1 MLLILLRKIIVNAFG
16 RFAYLPGRGNEMT
29 IGRTAVLVLALAVWP
44 AAAQKTQKSTAAL
57 EPAQQQFAAIDQP
70 NAEQTKREFDQLL
83 SHYPPTVRG
92 VFKQDPTLMAQQQ
105 YLAPYPALAN
115 FLTAHPEIAL
125 NPSYYL
131 DGLGGN
137 PWDRPR
143 DVLNMWDDFEK
154 FVFILCGF
162 SVAIGLLTWLIRTFL
177 DYRRWNRLS
186 KVQTEVH
193 TRLLDRFS
201 TNEEVMAYIATPAG
215 SKFLQS
221 APISLDTGTSSRSM
235 GAPLSRIMW
244 SLQAG
249 LVLAAAGIGLMVAS
263 QTIVER
269 DASDPL
275 HVFGV
280 LAIALGAG
288 FAVSAAVS
296 YLLSQKLGLLDQA
309 PQKRHAETPEAQ

>member
-1 MLLILLRKIIVNAFG
+1 
-16 RFAYLPGRGNEMT
+16 MT

-44 AAAQKTQKSTAAL
+44 ASAQKTTKAPVL
-57 EPAQQQFAAIDQP
+57 PASEQAEQFATVDQP
-70 NAEQTKREFDQLL
+70 DAERTKREFDQLL
-83 SHYPPTVRG
+83 NRYAPTVRG
-92 VFKQDPTLMAQQQ
+92 VFKQDPTLMAQPQ
-105 YLAPYPALAN
+105 YLAPYPALAS

-125 NPSYYL
+125 NPAYYL

-137 PWDRPR
+137 PWDRPEDR
-143 DVLNMWDDFEK
+143 DGRVMRMWDDFEK
-154 FVFILCGF
+154 FIFILTGF

-201 TNEEVMAYIATPAG
+201 NNEELMAYIATPAG

-221 APISLDTGTSSRSM
+221 APISLDTGTSSKSM
-235 GAPLSRIMW
+235 GAPLNRIMW

-249 LVLAAAGIGLMVAS
+249 LVLAAAGIGLMIAS
-263 QTIVER
+263 GRVGE
-269 DASDPL
+269 DVYLPL
-275 HVFGV
+275 EIMGIF
-280 LAIALGAG
+280 AAALGLG

-296 YLLSQKLGLLDQA
+296 YVLSRKMGLLDPA
-309 PQKRHAETPEAQ
+309 PQKRTTESPEAQ

>member
-1 MLLILLRKIIVNAFG
+1 
-16 RFAYLPGRGNEMT
+16 MT
-29 IGRTAVLVLALAVWP
+29 IGRTAVLVLALSVWP
-44 AAAQKTQKSTAAL
+44 AAAQKTTKAASG
-57 EPAQQQFAAIDQP
+57 PAQQQFVNIEQP
-70 NAEQTKREFDQLL
+70 NADQTKREFDQLL

-105 YLAPYPALAN
+105 YLAPYPALAS
-115 FLTAHPEIAL
+115 FLAAHPEIAL

-137 PWDRPR
+137 PWDRPQGHDDR
-143 DVLNMWDDFEK
+143 VLGMWDDFEK
-154 FVFILCGF
+154 FIFILAGF
-162 SVAIGLLTWLIRTFL
+162 TVAIGLLTWLIRTFL

-201 TNEEVMAYIATPAG
+201 SNEELMAYIATPAG

-221 APISLDTGTSSRSM
+221 APISLDTGTSSKSM

-275 HVFGV
+275 HIFGV

-309 PQKRHAETPEAQ
+309 PQKRSTDAPEAQ